1 MDVLN
6 QNEDKYEKRRRQ
18 STRTK
23 GLLVALAFA
32 MVLTV
37 YSIFGPTNRIVQKQR
52 EKAIQNTPK
61 KMLMKM
67 VEVREMPH
75 EFVLRKTIRDC
86 LPSTQPNNNNKC
98 KTFVPERS
106 TAGDAEKVQRVAM
119 IAPPGKLA
127 SAIRNH
133 MKLVADQFNNRN
145 DRKEPKIK
153 VIETSHV
160 PPYGYGKSHGLTKI
174 VKFMPQPVLL
184 QVIDAFKALLG
195 PKQSIETITLED
207 LQVGLLQIMRFHC
220 RLSHVAAHTASF
232 SIDPKTLVN
241 HTQLGLSLRDFMAP
255 ATSTKDVQASN
266 QQQDDDDTAVTADD
280 DEMRVIYDQK
290 SIGASILTRL
300 SEKLT
305 DGETTVLEL
314 LDGVLQQEMERTK
327 GLTVWPCPSFWE
339 APAPLQ
345 LSDLTK
351 KLATALSPDCA
362 DPYASCF
369 VQRDK
374 CEANGDAVCKKK

>member
-1 MDVLN
+1 MLA
-6 QNEDKYEKRRRQ
+6 
-18 STRTK
+18 
-23 GLLVALAFA
+23 ALAFA
-32 MVLTV
+32 VALTIF
-37 YSIFGPTNRIVQKQR
+37 SIFGPTNRIVQEHRQ
-52 EKAIQNTPK
+52 KAIQNAPK
-61 KMLMKM
+61 KMLMKI

-75 EFVLRKTIRDC
+75 EVVLRKTIRDC
-86 LPSTQPNNNNKC
+86 VPSTNQHNKC
-98 KTFVPERS
+98 KTFVPEPS
-106 TAGDAEKVQRVAM
+106 TAVGDVEKVQRVAM

-133 MKLVADQFNNRN
+133 MRLVADQYNSRN
-145 DRKEPKIK
+145 DDGKEPKIK

-160 PPYGYGKSHGLTKI
+160 PPYGYGRSHGLTKI

-195 PKQSIETITLED
+195 PKPQSINTVTLED

-255 ATSTKDVQASN
+255 ATSTTKDVPSR
-266 QQQDDDDTAVTADD
+266 DDDDAAVTADD

-300 SEKLT
+300 SEQLT
-305 DGETTVLEL
+305 NGGATTTILEL

-327 GLTVWPCPSFWE
+327 GLTAWPCPSFWE

-351 KLATALSPDCA
+351 KLAAALSPDCD

-374 CEANGDAVCKKK
+374 CEAAGDAVCMKK